1 MLRRR
6 DTRALSFALAT
17 PTEEAQVM
25 QGDERDDELDE
36 LDPDLEAKL
45 DRHLDRVLER
55 RANQRKRGEAPKDF
69 AEFLDR
75 VRDEVSSVLEEEFGL
90 ERKGERNRGDD
101 PPSRQGGGG
110 RPPKRS
116 NAGGDGRTGFE
127 KFLGIAPTER
137 SA

>member
-1 MLRRR
+1 MP
-6 DTRALSFALAT
+6 DT
-17 PTEEAQVM
+17 EH
-25 QGDERDDELDE
+25 DDELDE

-55 RANQRKRGEAPKDF
+55 RAQQRKRGEAPKDF

-75 VRDEVSSVLEEEFGL
+75 VRDEVSDVLETEFGL
-90 ERKGERNRGDD
+90 ERKSERRGGDD

-110 RPPKRS
+110 KRKS
-116 NAGGDGRTGFE
+116 GSGDNRTGFE
-127 KFLGIAPTER
+127 KFLGIAPNEK